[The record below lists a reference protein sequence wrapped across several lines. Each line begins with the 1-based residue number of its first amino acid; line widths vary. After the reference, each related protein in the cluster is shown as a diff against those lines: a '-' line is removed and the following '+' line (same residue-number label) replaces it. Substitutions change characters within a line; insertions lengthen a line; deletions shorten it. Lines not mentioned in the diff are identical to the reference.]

1 MKTIE
6 SLIEK
11 LGVEFEDKSFL
22 DVALL
27 HRSYSSAHQIEKD
40 NERLEFLGDSILNA
54 CVSDIIFRRFP
65 EKDEGDLTKIR
76 ARLVSRK
83 ALRVW
88 GNRLGLSDY
97 IQVSDKMKDHISTNQ
112 THIVENAMEAIV
124 GAIYLDRGY
133 EVTYAFVE
141 NYMKNQDFH
150 KIVDFKSHLQ
160 ELSVEIFGNL
170 PEYKVLAEE
179 GPAHR
184 RKFKVAVLVND
195 KVSGKGK
202 GNSKKEAEQAAA
214 EKAYKK
220 ISEDR

>member
-1 MKTIE
+1 MKKIE
-6 SLIEK
+6 SLIDR
-11 LGVEFEDKSFL
+11 LGVDFGDKSLL
-22 DVALL
+22 DIALL

-65 EKDEGDLTKIR
+65 DNNEGDLTKIR

-88 GNRLGLSDY
+88 GNTLGLSEY
-97 IQVSDKMKDHISTNQ
+97 IQLSDKMKDYVAKSQ
-112 THIVENAMEAIV
+112 THIVENAMEAVI

-133 EVTYAFVE
+133 AAAHSFIKDYIE
-141 NYMKNQDFH
+141 KQDFH
-150 KIVDFKSHLQ
+150 KVVDFKSRLQ
-160 ELSVEIFGNL
+160 ELSVEMFGKL
-170 PEYKVLAEE
+170 PEYKVISEE

-184 RKFKVAVLVND
+184 KEFRIAVSVNE
-195 KVSGKGK
+195 KISGKGR
-202 GNSKKEAEQAAA
+202 GNSKKEAQQAAA

-220 ISEDR
+220 ISDSR

>member
-88 GNRLGLSDY
+88 GNKLGLSDY

-220 ISEDR
+220 ISENR